1 MDDEA
6 TLVGEPEDDE
16 DDEGDDAIIAA
27 FLDDDDTL
35 EESQGSHQ
43 ALLNKLMQT
52 PPRVGA
58 LTIVLK

>member
-16 DDEGDDAIIAA
+16 DDEGDDAIIAV
-27 FLDDDDTL
+27 FLDDDALD
-35 EESQGSHQ
+35 ESQGSHQ

-52 PPRVGA
+52 PPKVGA
-58 LTIVLK
+58 LTTVLK